1 MVRASTSAGRV
12 AARNG
17 LNATTSSLRTW
28 HERLLFGSST
38 LELARG
44 AIQYHSR
51 SAMPA
56 YRSTPLVEQ
65 VSHCILLSSCIFMI
79 RASHPQCAVR
89 LSNVGITA
97 SDRRSRSATVSWTAT
112 IPFAMQERKRAA
124 MLLSQLPADID
135 IALLLQAEAVTTTA
149 SNATRKQSKA
159 KKGNA
164 VAPSS
169 GFKSVRVD

>member
-1 MVRASTSAGRV
+1 
-12 AARNG
+12 
-17 LNATTSSLRTW
+17 
-28 HERLLFGSST
+28 
-38 LELARG
+38 
-44 AIQYHSR
+44 
-51 SAMPA
+51 
-56 YRSTPLVEQ
+56 
-65 VSHCILLSSCIFMI
+65 MI
-79 RASHPQCAVR
+79 RASHPQCAVS

-97 SDRRSRSATVSWTAT
+97 SDWRSCSATVSWTAT

-149 SNATRKQSKA
+149 SKATRKQSKA